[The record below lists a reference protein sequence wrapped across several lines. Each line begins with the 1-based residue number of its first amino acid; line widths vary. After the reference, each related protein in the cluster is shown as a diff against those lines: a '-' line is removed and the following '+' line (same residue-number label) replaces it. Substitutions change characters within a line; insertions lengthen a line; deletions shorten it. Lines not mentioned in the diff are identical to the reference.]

1 MGNIEAYYWGPVFLI
16 NIAVI
21 VVIGFIVR
29 YWSPVGKWNKKRKHI
44 RWARKQCALNEV
56 NIETLAMAYQMQ
68 VAGRALRVTTIDK
81 DIRHYTAWIAQ
92 ERKLLDDRQLDRL
105 IPVQDKLLYILRYAT
120 TRRYTGLS
128 PAEFRDVVEGRR
140 RQPLV

>member
-29 YWSPVGKWNKKRKHI
+29 YWSPVGKWNKTRKHI
-44 RWARKQCALNEV
+44 KWARGQYALNEA

-68 VAGRALRVTTIDK
+68 IAGRTLRATTIDR